1 MVNHGLT
8 NENRTEKLRGVYK
21 RVMSAAAHRHAKWW
35 LAVVAF
41 VESSVF
47 LIPPDVMLIPMVLA
61 DRVNWWR
68 IALISTIASVAG
80 GLAGYA
86 IGMFLFDTI
95 GQLLLDF
102 YSYGN
107 RFNDFIAKYEKWGMW
122 AVFGAGL
129 TPFPY
134 KVITIASGVARFDL
148 LVFIISST
156 AARGLRFFLIAW
168 LLYYFGAAISNIIEK
183 YFGLITIA
191 LLFSIVAC
199 FFIIKFIF

>member
-1 MVNHGLT
+1 MINLGLT
-8 NENRTEKLRGVYK
+8 SENRTEKLREFYK

-35 LAVVAF
+35 LAIVAF

-47 LIPPDVMLIPMVLA
+47 LIPPDVMLIPMVLSN
-61 DRVNWWR
+61 RVEWWR
-68 IALISTIASVAG
+68 IALICTIASVAG
-80 GLAGYA
+80 GIAGYT

-95 GQLLLDF
+95 GQFLLDF
-102 YSYGN
+102 YSYEN
-107 RFNDFIAKYEKWGMW
+107 RFGDFIAKYEKWGMW

-168 LLYYFGAAISNIIEK
+168 LLYYFGATISNIIEK